1 MEEMREVRLCYEI
14 GRHWNWEW
22 RVYWGDTL
30 MLHTSSEDHA
40 REAYERYKKNPP
52 KIYKIPELIF

>member
-1 MEEMREVRLCYEI
+1 MREVRLVYAV

-22 RVYWGDTL
+22 QVYYGDTL

-52 KIYKIPELIF
+52 KFFKCPELIF